1 MDRRSIRTLRP
12 SLQPKSAGAG
22 VNAEMRGAA
31 GSFSSNDVSTHVPY
45 AVVLLH
51 PRRERP
57 CRPRAAEK
65 VMNSRDSHCGHVKS
79 GDCLG
84 AKKAPS
90 DDQSASPPLGP
101 CDGALSAQ

>member
-51 PRRERP
+51 PR
-57 CRPRAAEK
+57 
-65 VMNSRDSHCGHVKS
+65 SRDSHCGHVKS